1 MPGTAIPKYLPSDDC
16 KTIDGKIV
24 VFLHPTP
31 ARAAPAAPL
40 RSPPAG
46 SKAAAQV
53 AAAQAAALKSA
64 AESGVPFCEE
74 CEQARRELARQRS
87 S

>member
-1 MPGTAIPKYLPSDDC
+1 MDAPDDAQ
-16 KTIDGKIV
+16 ISRNDE
-24 VFLHPTP
+24 
-31 ARAAPAAPL
+31 AAPPAAAL
-40 RSPPAG
+40 RSPPSG
-46 SKAAAQV
+46 SEAAAQV
-53 AAAQAAALKSA
+53 AAAQASALKSA